1 MSELV
6 RFGVSIGTDLL
17 GRFDKLIESKNYAN
31 RSEAIR
37 DLIRQNLVA
46 EKWKSSDK
54 ETVGVISL
62 VYDHHQRELTEALT
76 AMQHDFGEG
85 AVSSLHVHLDHHHCL
100 EVIVVRGEASAV
112 KKLADRLIGVRGV
125 LHGGLFPTSTG
136 NEL

>member
-17 GRFDKLIESKNYAN
+17 DRFDKLIEAKDYAN

-37 DLIRQNLVA
+37 DLIRQYLVT
-46 EKWKSSDK
+46 EKWESSDK

-85 AVSSLHVHLDHHHCL
+85 VVSSLHVHLDHHHCL
-100 EVIVVRGEASAV
+100 EVIVVRGSASEV
-112 KKLADRLIGVRGV
+112 KKLANRLLGVRGV

-136 NEL
+136 KEL